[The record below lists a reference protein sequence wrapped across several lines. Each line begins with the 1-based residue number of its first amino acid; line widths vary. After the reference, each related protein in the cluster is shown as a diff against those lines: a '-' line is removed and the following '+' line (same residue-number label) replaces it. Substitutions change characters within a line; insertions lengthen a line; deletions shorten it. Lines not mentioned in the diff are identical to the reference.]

1 MKPPSIKGKN
11 KLETL
16 ERISIALIVFGA
28 FILSLGIGL
37 TILTP
42 QGIPAILSMLG
53 ALTSFVFTTILIFT
67 WLIKEFK
74 SE

>member
-1 MKPPSIKGKN
+1 MKIPSIKGKN

-42 QGIPAILSMLG
+42 KGIPAILSMLG
-53 ALTSFVFTTILIFT
+53 ALTSFVFTAILIFT